1 VSDLSEQA
9 LLSAL
14 SALKQAELIY
24 QRGTFPNLTYVFR
37 HSLTREVVHGTI
49 LSKNKK
55 RLHRKIAI
63 SIEEMFNDDLS
74 ENFGVLADHYIA
86 AENHQKG
93 AEFAKQAAKRAE
105 KSAAL
110 NDAILYTRKSIAALE
125 KLPLTDSVLE
135 KIIATRTSLGLYF
148 LQYNYHVEAKLAVE
162 PIFEMA
168 IEKNFENRLSQIH
181 TIMGTYAYMVDG
193 DISMALGHL
202 TKSLKIANEGKDLVS
217 SFFVNHFLGLALSL
231 NCEFD
236 KALICFE
243 RALKITTMANS
254 LWGIAAIKCMLSYF
268 VYWAQ
273 GRIEQGYQLSQEALT
288 LAYKSE
294 DIYSKAL
301 SCTTHGI
308 LAYSKGTVEEARHYL
323 TEGVGMC
330 ERIGLF
336 FWNALAQTY
345 LGEVSY
351 STCEYEKSKEHY
363 AKAISLLEDKRII
376 PYWVNLNKM
385 GLTKAKV
392 INGESDIDVTHLVAF
407 EKNNTMKFCEGMMK
421 RYMGEIFF
429 AMKNRHLSDVE
440 EWITAAI
447 EADKKNGMLHNLG
460 KDYVLYSELCKLKGQ
475 HSKASES
482 RNKALKLFNDST
494 FDGHRFPSH

>member
-1 VSDLSEQA
+1 
-9 LLSAL
+9 
-14 SALKQAELIY
+14 
-24 QRGTFPNLTYVFR
+24 
-37 HSLTREVVHGTI
+37 
-49 LSKNKK
+49 
-55 RLHRKIAI
+55 
-63 SIEEMFNDDLS
+63 
-74 ENFGVLADHYIA
+74 
-86 AENHQKG
+86 
-93 AEFAKQAAKRAE
+93 
-105 KSAAL
+105 
-110 NDAILYTRKSIAALE
+110 
-125 KLPLTDSVLE
+125 
-135 KIIATRTSLGLYF
+135 
-148 LQYNYHVEAKLAVE
+148 
-162 PIFEMA
+162 
-168 IEKNFENRLSQIH
+168 
-181 TIMGTYAYMVDG
+181 
-193 DISMALGHL
+193 
-202 TKSLKIANEGKDLVS
+202 
-217 SFFVNHFLGLALSL
+217 
-231 NCEFD
+231 
-236 KALICFE
+236 
-243 RALKITTMANS
+243 MANS
-254 LWGIAAIKCMLSYF
+254 LWGGAAIKCMLSYF

-288 LAYKSE
+288 LAYKSG

-308 LAYSKGTVEEARHYL
+308 LAYGKGNVEEARHYL

-351 STCEYEKSKEHY
+351 STCEYGKSKEHY

-407 EKNNTMKFCEGMMK
+407 EKNNTMKFCEGLMK

-429 AMKNRHLSDVE
+429 NMKNRRLSDVE

-447 EADKKNGMLHNLG
+447 EADKKNGMLNNLG
-460 KDYVLYSELCKLKGQ
+460 KDYVLYSELCKRKGQ
-475 HSKASES
+475 HSKAAES
-482 RNKALKLFNDST
+482 RNKALKIFNDSG